1 MWNGGIK
8 MEKELH
14 KQAIKRNFIFW
25 SKLAE
30 KYIVITVGMMLC
42 YGIFL
47 SYIGGK
53 DSLWKSEMW
62 QIMYIYQIILI
73 IVSAIITPAS
83 YGTTYIPLLMSFGSK
98 RREAV
103 WGLQWMNWLVLI
115 EMEAILILFAYLSS
129 IKLEQFIVIIFVALF
144 GGIIGIA
151 LGQIIMVCGFRF
163 GMKGLILATVVI
175 VLLAVIGGNFILFY
189 VNFGIRFD
197 INLMERKDWIW
208 KAIGLSGLAIALYIG
223 SNVVLLRIIQK
234 YEVRR

>member
-1 MWNGGIK
+1 
-8 MEKELH
+8 
-14 KQAIKRNFIFW
+14 
-25 SKLAE
+25 
-30 KYIVITVGMMLC
+30 
-42 YGIFL
+42 
-47 SYIGGK
+47 
-53 DSLWKSEMW
+53 
-62 QIMYIYQIILI
+62 
-73 IVSAIITPAS
+73 
-83 YGTTYIPLLMSFGSK
+83 
-98 RREAV
+98 
-103 WGLQWMNWLVLI
+103 MNWLVLI